1 LLRYT
6 KINQPLCFICKF
18 RSNHKQP
25 IFSFPMAIAELFIGA
40 LITVLFE
47 KLASAD
53 LIKLARSA
61 RIHNELKKVRE
72 NLALIRAV
80 LVDASQKH
88 ITDTSVELWLK
99 KLQHLA
105 YEIEDVIDDLATEAT
120 RRRLNQESYAS
131 TSTSK
136 IT

>member
-1 LLRYT
+1 
-6 KINQPLCFICKF
+6 
-18 RSNHKQP
+18 
-25 IFSFPMAIAELFIGA
+25 MAIAELFIGA

-53 LIKLARSA
+53 LIKLAQSA
-61 RIHNELKKVRE
+61 EIHSELKKLRE
-72 NLALIRAV
+72 NLALIRPV

-120 RRRLNQESYAS
+120 R
-131 TSTSK
+131 
-136 IT
+136 